1 MFKYILIAGIVLV
14 SLMTFQLY
22 EVSYNTNDIRGD
34 IRLLKAEII
43 TEKEKINLLR
53 LELNKAQSPENI
65 QRLNDSLLQLKP
77 QKIDQFI
84 TISQM
89 PEKVAILLPEPDN
102 LIVGGQQIVD
112 PIGNLLA
119 Q

>member
-1 MFKYILIAGIVLV
+1 MFRYILIAGIVLV

-22 EVSYNTNDIRGD
+22 EVSYNTNDIRSD
-34 IRLLKAEII
+34 IRLLKAEIVN
-43 TEKEKINLLR
+43 EKEKINLLR
-53 LELNKAQSPENI
+53 LELNKAQTPENI

-84 TISQM
+84 SMAQM
-89 PEKVAILLPEPDN
+89 PEKVAIRLPETDGLTLEDL
-102 LIVGGQQIVD
+102 LISD
-112 PIGNLLA
+112 PIADLLT

>member
-1 MFKYILIAGIVLV
+1 MFRYILIAGIVLV

-34 IRLLKAEII
+34 IRLLKAEIVK
-43 TEKEKINLLR
+43 EKEKINLLR
-53 LELNKAQSPENI
+53 LELTAAQTPQNI
-65 QRLNDSLLQLKP
+65 KRLNDSLLQLKP

-84 TISQM
+84 TMSQM
-89 PEKVAILLPEPDN
+89 PEKVAILLPEANGLSLED
-102 LIVGGQQIVD
+102 QQIFD
-112 PIGNLLA
+112 PIADLLT